1 MVWWV
6 EEHYFKTLVIC
17 CVLCLWFIAPNL
29 EYHHP
34 LNVIELL
41 QKYAKNYHT
50 DSCSRFSEIRI
61 QLIQIRPWDNHTPP
75 VNLSTL
81 GLLDIWA
88 FDPLDLWTLGP
99 PHTSSYLMDWIE
111 LDCQRT
117 IHHTTTLSFIF
128 IVYYINNLTNK
139 ISARLDLA
147 IYFLRLHKLYDLQP
161 RSIPRHEQNNQVF

>member
-1 MVWWV
+1 MEFDWWMNKVDLKRMLVCIDGQCYCNWKNIRVKNKKISPSLCQWFIEENAALAQCTMVWWV

-61 QLIQIRPWDNHTPP
+61 KLIQMRPWDNHIPP

-88 FDPLDLWTLGP
+88 FPLDLGP
-99 PHTSSYLMDWIE
+99 WDLLIHPHTSW
-111 LDCQRT
+111 T
-117 IHHTTTLSFIF
+117 GLS
-128 IVYYINNLTNK
+128 LTAK
-139 ISARLDLA
+139 
-147 IYFLRLHKLYDLQP
+147 
-161 RSIPRHEQNNQVF
+161 